1 MCIIRQNIGHLG
13 SGFIW
18 TPPLYLTPALK
29 VARIPRYTYI
39 RKCKYKNVGKQIQT
53 QILATKVRLYLN
65 TRALFDTRRRSC
77 SSDTAGV
84 HIASTMKLP
93 NKPQDLDHVFFT
105 INTSLSF
112 HVLSLIQL
120 IFVVYSHVE
129 DFRWLRSVC
138 CHFASA
144 LPWQWGGKTCWCF
157 CGELPCGDQQ
167 RQGRHFSD
175 HAGCTTRRLI
185 KADQRVLRKT
195 ESGNRDKEIWGKDFV
210 KKWKVS
216 SARKFWDP
224 LTLRAYWFL
233 WGSLGLFGKKIW
245 DSMRLERDFFGKQAV
260 FLSRKCEILW
270 EEIWE
275 ESCS

>member
-1 MCIIRQNIGHLG
+1 MFDGIVLLG
-13 SGFIW
+13 LNFFSNVFLSLS
-18 TPPLYLTPALK
+18 TVDCVHNQAKYRPSRVRLYLNASTLFDTSSEMK
-29 VARIPRYTYI
+29 VTRIPSYTYI

-53 QILATKVRLYLN
+53 QILATKVCLYLN

-144 LPWQWGGKTCWCF
+144 LP
-157 CGELPCGDQQ
+157 
-167 RQGRHFSD
+167 
-175 HAGCTTRRLI
+175 
-185 KADQRVLRKT
+185 
-195 ESGNRDKEIWGKDFV
+195 
-210 KKWKVS
+210 
-216 SARKFWDP
+216 
-224 LTLRAYWFL
+224 
-233 WGSLGLFGKKIW
+233 
-245 DSMRLERDFFGKQAV
+245 
-260 FLSRKCEILW
+260 
-270 EEIWE
+270 
-275 ESCS
+275 

>member
-93 NKPQDLDHVFFT
+93 NKPQGLDHVFFT

-233 WGSLGLFGKKIW
+233 WGSLGLFG
-245 DSMRLERDFFGKQAV
+245 
-260 FLSRKCEILW
+260 RKSGILW
-270 EEIWE
+270 D
-275 ESCS
+275 

>member
-1 MCIIRQNIGHLG
+1 MASCCWDKTFSQTSSSPFQLLTVCIIRQNIGHLG

-29 VARIPRYTYI
+29 VGRIPRYTYM

-53 QILATKVRLYLN
+53 QILATKVCLYLN
-65 TRALFDTRRRSC
+65 ARALFDTRRRSC

-105 INTSLSF
+105 INTLLSF

-175 HAGCTTRRLI
+175 HTGCTTFRLI
-185 KADQRVLRKT
+185 KADWRVLRKI
-195 ESGNRDKEIWGKDFV
+195 ESGNRDKEISGKDFV
-210 KKWKVS
+210 KKMEGE
-216 SARKFWDP
+216 P
-224 LTLRAYWFL
+224 C
-233 WGSLGLFGKKIW
+233 KKI
-245 DSMRLERDFFGKQAV
+245 SGIF
-260 FLSRKCEILW
+260 
-270 EEIWE
+270 
-275 ESCS
+275 